1 MPGRAAERFDPSQP
15 RDDDGRW
22 ANVAGAITAVMEDG
36 LRLAGRVGLDAGER
50 LVASRRMTGPGRNDL
65 VWAVTDSP
73 AGRELRL
80 GVVDHEDTPRWR
92 AANLGGTA
100 RLDVA
105 GISTLRRQLA
115 AAAAAGRRH
124 QAQWRRQAEQ
134 PGATDLEPDPLI
146 AEGTVPGAPGWGQL
160 AWQVNGVDDG
170 GGGWSVDL
178 AVRPPE
184 APAGWTVADAISE
197 EREMSLDA
205 RQVHGLI
212 GQLDRVAGVPAA
224 EAWDP
229 TLHPRGPDGRFI
241 RRGIVAALLGRA
253 AGTGR
258 SAAGAARRAARA
270 VAARL
275 RAAADTDEARALM
288 ASLTLRA
295 LQALTDELGVPGLP
309 FATRSE
315 LVEQL
320 VRSAFVRREAAAGD
334 DNALKRFWTKDP
346 EGLARWATRPH
357 PWTALYRQLVKHMPP
372 APARRVASAW
382 FHEVFGI
389 WPGERAGANPTG
401 PG

>member
-1 MPGRAAERFDPSQP
+1 VPGRAAERFDPSQP
-15 RDDDGRW
+15 REEDGRW
-22 ANVAGAITAVMEDG
+22 ANVAGAIAAVLQDT
-36 LRLAGRVGLDAGER
+36 LRLAGRVDLDAGER

-100 RLDVA
+100 RLDAA

-124 QAQWRRQAEQ
+124 QAQWRRQVDQ
-134 PGATDLEPDPLI
+134 PGATFPEPDPLI

-170 GGGWSVDL
+170 EGGWSVDL
-178 AVRPPE
+178 AVRPPD

-205 RQVHGLI
+205 RQVRGVI

-229 TLHPRGPDGRFI
+229 ELHPRGPDGRFI

-253 AGTGR
+253 SDAGR

-270 VAARL
+270 AAARL
-275 RAAADTDEARALM
+275 RVVADTDEARALM
-288 ASLTLRA
+288 ASLTLRG
-295 LQALTDELGVPGLP
+295 LQALADELGVEVVSR
-309 FATRSE
+309 ASRSE

-320 VRSAFVRREAAAGD
+320 VRGVFARREAAAG

-346 EGLARWATRPH
+346 EGLARWATRSH

-372 APARRVASAW
+372 ARARRVASAW
-382 FHEVFGI
+382 FREVFGI